1 MEKRWITWSLLALGL
16 VVAGTI
22 TLIKVR
28 ETTSQ
33 QAPQAQ
39 TPASTPP
46 TNPSETS
53 ARTDPLK
60 KVSKIDHLSVDP
72 ANLPEFVD
80 LDMKSALS
88 VRATARWDEGTAPFA
103 RAFDQLQKAAQAL
116 KLTTQDVPFVVY
128 RDLEDEGFTFH
139 AFLVTTTEPPFEL
152 PEGISREAPP
162 AGRAVKVSHFGS
174 FETIAET
181 YGLADEFLSREGYRE
196 QGMYI
201 EQYITPVQADGDESI
216 INIYVF
222 VTKEG

>member
-1 MEKRWITWSLLALGL
+1 MEKRWITLSLLALGL
-16 VVAGTI
+16 VVAGTV
-22 TLIKVR
+22 TLIKLR
-28 ETTSQ
+28 ESIPTETSKPE
-33 QAPQAQ
+33 APASATQ
-39 TPASTPP
+39 TPQ
-46 TNPSETS
+46 PSAATK
-53 ARTDPLK
+53 TDPLK
-60 KVSKIDHLSVDP
+60 SVSKIEHLSVAP
-72 ANLPEFVD
+72 ANLPEFAD
-80 LDMKSALS
+80 LDIKPALS

-103 RAFDQLQKAAQAL
+103 KAFEQLQKAAQNL

-152 PEGISREAPP
+152 PEGITREAPP

-181 YGLADEFLSREGYRE
+181 YGLADEFLSREGYKE
-196 QGMYI
+196 QGIYI
-201 EQYITPVQADGDESI
+201 EQYITPVQTDGDESI

>member
-1 MEKRWITWSLLALGL
+1 MEKRWITLSLLVLGL
-16 VVAGTI
+16 VVAGTV
-22 TLIKVR
+22 TLMKLR
-28 ETTSQ
+28 E
-33 QAPQAQ
+33 
-39 TPASTPP
+39 STPTDTSKTGAP
-46 TNPSETS
+46 AVTQTQQPSITTK
-53 ARTDPLK
+53 TDPLK
-60 KVSKIDHLSVDP
+60 SVSKIEHLSVAP

-80 LDMKSALS
+80 LDIKPALS

-103 RAFDQLQKAAQAL
+103 KAFEQLQKAAQNL

-152 PEGISREAPP
+152 PEGITREAPP

-181 YGLADEFLSREGYRE
+181 YGLADEFLSREGYKE

-201 EQYITPVQADGDESI
+201 EQYITPVQTDGDESI